1 MWQLKKQLVYTSLLV
16 IMKLRFI
23 CGETKIC
30 STIKRSY
37 IMNMTVASR
46 DLTKDLLV
54 LKNKAMNS
62 QFGKQRR
69 FRSTVVTGTPFS
81 IHSDLDTKLSF
92 CVLIHCWSFPPIEC
106 CQFDAYLGFVIH
118 PPGQHARERPRRSF
132 PTKGGDPRACRPR
145 DDLVVC
151 HGNR

>member
-1 MWQLKKQLVYTSLLV
+1 
-16 IMKLRFI
+16 MKLRFI

-81 IHSDLDTKLSF
+81 IPPPPPPPQKTKNTN
-92 CVLIHCWSFPPIEC
+92 
-106 CQFDAYLGFVIH
+106 
-118 PPGQHARERPRRSF
+118 QHKKTHIPR
-132 PTKGGDPRACRPR
+132 TT
-145 DDLVVC
+145 
-151 HGNR
+151 